1 MDALEGV
8 SVLSS
13 HVAHVEE
20 ERLKRTLR
28 ERSRHRIT
36 GPGIAMGEV

>member
-8 SVLSS
+8 SVLFS